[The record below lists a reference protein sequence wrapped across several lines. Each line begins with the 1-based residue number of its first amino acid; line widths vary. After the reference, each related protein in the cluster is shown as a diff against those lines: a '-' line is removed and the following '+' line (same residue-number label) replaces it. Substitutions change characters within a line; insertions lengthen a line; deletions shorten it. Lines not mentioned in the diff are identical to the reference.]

1 MAEKKSFAIYK
12 DLKDKVK
19 ALTRED
25 KGALFEAILA
35 WENDDPIPDDL
46 PYGAVIAFDF
56 IRPMLEASEKS
67 YAEKSD
73 NGRNAANKRW
83 EKERSMQTDA
93 EGMRNDAEDMQSD
106 ADSMQKVCR
115 RMPKDKH
122 KDKPINELLSNDNN
136 CQSETDT
143 ASEAS
148 VPEKKQKPVLTK
160 ADLQTVKDVWNEKAG
175 GRGVPTLFAI
185 SETSTRYKMLKARIQ
200 EYGLSK
206 VLEGIDRIA
215 ESDFLCHGNKNWKG
229 ATFDWF
235 VKPNNFPKVIEGYY
249 SDTRDRASPA
259 VTDNPLDDPDIA
271 GYLRRKHGIH

>member
-1 MAEKKSFAIYK
+1 MAEKKNSFIVYTDNLEYLEELSDAQLGQLYRAQILYAK
-12 DLKDKVK
+12 GEQPKIEDQLVRLAFKVI
-19 ALTRED
+19 
-25 KGALFEAILA
+25 KGQM
-35 WENDDPIPDDL
+35 D
-46 PYGAVIAFDF
+46 
-56 IRPMLEASEKS
+56 
-67 YAEKSD
+67 
-73 NGRNAANKRW
+73 RNAQKYEEKCKRIEKINEAKAQKNRDNIAKPEHEVDSKSLRNRDDIVGDNEPVPVPVPVPVNDNK
-83 EKERSMQTDA
+83 
-93 EGMRNDAEDMQSD
+93 
-106 ADSMQKVCR
+106 
-115 RMPKDKH
+115 
-122 KDKPINELLSNDNN
+122 ELLSNDNN

>member
-1 MAEKKSFAIYK
+1 MNDSFVCYRSFI
-12 DLKDKVK
+12 
-19 ALTRED
+19 ES
-25 KGALFEAILA
+25 FE
-35 WENDDPIPDDL
+35 DL
-46 PYGAVIAFDF
+46 PAEQFKAIMLAVAGYALDGMVPTNLEPVLKGYF
-56 IRPMLEASEKS
+56 ILIKPQIDANIKRRENGFKGKEHGKKGGRPKTDSEEAETEPQVNPEETPNKPQ
-67 YAEKSD
+67 D
-73 NGRNAANKRW
+73 NSNETPNVNVNANVNVNVNK
-83 EKERSMQTDA
+83 
-93 EGMRNDAEDMQSD
+93 
-106 ADSMQKVCR
+106 
-115 RMPKDKH
+115 
-122 KDKPINELLSNDNN
+122 ELLSNDNN

-160 ADLQTVKDVWNEKAG
+160 ADLQTVKDAWNEKAG